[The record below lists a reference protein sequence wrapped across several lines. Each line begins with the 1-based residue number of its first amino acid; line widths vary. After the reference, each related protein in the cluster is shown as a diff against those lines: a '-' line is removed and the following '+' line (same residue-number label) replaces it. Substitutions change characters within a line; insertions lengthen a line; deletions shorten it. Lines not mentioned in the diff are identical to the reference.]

1 MTWAEASSYGMST
14 THMSKLL
21 PRIEGGGG
29 GGCPVLVFG
38 IAREVVQDAAL

>member
-1 MTWAEASSYGMST
+1 MEQIWLVKHVMK
-14 THMSKLL
+14 KLL

-38 IAREVVQDAAL
+38 ITRNLYVEE